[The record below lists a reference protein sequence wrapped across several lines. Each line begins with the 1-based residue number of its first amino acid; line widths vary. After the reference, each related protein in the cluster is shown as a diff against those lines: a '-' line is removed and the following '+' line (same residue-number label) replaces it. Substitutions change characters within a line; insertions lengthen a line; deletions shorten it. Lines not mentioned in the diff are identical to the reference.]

1 MPGERVGQLAGMV
14 LAQLPDSPPVAPPGS
29 EQITLVIGYLRWLA
43 LAGMVACFVGGLIMF
58 TGGRV
63 FDHERFG
70 RIGAYLMM
78 AAVGGALLYAVFF
91 PLLVNFAGV

>member
-1 MPGERVGQLAGMV
+1 MSTDHVQLVATT

-29 EQITLVIGYLRWLA
+29 EQITTVIGYLRWLA
-43 LAGMVACFVGGLIMF
+43 LAGIVACFVSGLIVF

-70 RIGAYLMM
+70 RIGTYLMM
-78 AAVGGALLYAVFF
+78 AAVGGAFLYAIFL
-91 PLLVNFAGV
+91 PLLSKFAGV

>member
-1 MPGERVGQLAGMV
+1 VEARLALAAAV

-29 EQITLVIGYLRWLA
+29 EQITQVIGYLRWLA
-43 LAGMVACFVGGLIMF
+43 LAGIVACFISGLIMF

-70 RIGAYLMM
+70 RIGTYLMM
-78 AAVGGALLYAVFF
+78 AAVGGAFLYAVFL
-91 PLLVNFAGV
+91 PLLTNFTGA

>member
-1 MPGERVGQLAGMV
+1 VSSAPLALLAATV
-14 LAQLPDSPPVAPPGS
+14 VAQLPDSPPVAPPGS

-43 LAGMVACFVGGLIMF
+43 LAGIVACFISGLIMF

-70 RIGAYLMM
+70 RAGTYLMM
-78 AAVGGALLYAVFF
+78 AAVGGAFLYAVFF
-91 PLLVNFAGV
+91 PLLSNFTGA

>member
-1 MPGERVGQLAGMV
+1 VSAGPFV
-14 LAQLPDSPPVAPPGS
+14 HVTALTVAQLPDSPPVAPPGA

-43 LAGMVACFVGGLIMF
+43 LAGIVACFVSGLVMF

-70 RIGAYLMM
+70 RIGTYLMM
-78 AAVGGALLYAVFF
+78 AAVGGAFLYAVFL
-91 PLLVNFAGV
+91 PVLSGFAGV